1 MCLFMIG
8 CSSSVESERLDE
20 IEEVMNISLDSAAT
34 MLNKMPKPTA
44 SEENI
49 ARYNLIDNWLRYAR
63 YEKEFDIESL
73 EHAYKYFKDSHSN
86 LRRAQVNYLKAAVY
100 DQLKIGDEEQK
111 ALCYFTAAKAIEKT
125 DNHQLAAQIY

>member
-49 ARYNLIDNWLRYAR
+49 ARYNLIDNWL
-63 YEKEFDIESL
+63 
-73 EHAYKYFKDSHSN
+73 
-86 LRRAQVNYLKAAVY
+86 
-100 DQLKIGDEEQK
+100 
-111 ALCYFTAAKAIEKT
+111 
-125 DNHQLAAQIY
+125 